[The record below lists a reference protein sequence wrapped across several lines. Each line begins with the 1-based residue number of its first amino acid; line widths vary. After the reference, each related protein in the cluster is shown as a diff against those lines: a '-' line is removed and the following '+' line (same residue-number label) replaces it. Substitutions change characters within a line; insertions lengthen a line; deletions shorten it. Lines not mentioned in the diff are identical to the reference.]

1 MSQLEKLLHEQKVVS
16 IKADPFKGLL
26 SMEVTEEIIQNIADA
41 KFAWRQLIPEGHMVV
56 ICSKANGGKTTLMVH
71 IAGEMA
77 KAGYRVMYINADASA
92 SDIKDYKFHAME
104 YGYSLI
110 NPDLTNGT
118 ADNVIDELR
127 KISLAEGDF
136 SKVVIVLDTLKK
148 FGDMMNKTKSKQF
161 NSLLRTLTTK
171 GITVICLA
179 HTNKHDD
186 KEGKPIFEGTGDLR
200 NDFDEL
206 IYLISVRNPDGT
218 ITVSTLADK
227 TRADIRDESFLI
239 NSDREVFRLDHHI
252 DTLALNEYQ
261 ENLAD
266 DQPVI
271 DFILEKITPIS
282 KTATEL
288 RAIAIKE
295 KIKYSRQ
302 RIDRVL
308 RRYCDKHSPDPKWI
322 ASPALTHGFKYG
334 LIDPKYAEQL
344 RQERGGLEI
353 CNF

>member
-1 MSQLEKLLHEQKVVS
+1 
-16 IKADPFKGLL
+16 
-26 SMEVTEEIIQNIADA
+26 MEVTEEIIQNIADA

-77 KAGYRVMYINADASA
+77 RAGYKVMYINADASA

-118 ADNVIDELR
+118 AEKVTDELR
-127 KISLAEGDF
+127 KISLADGDF

-186 KEGKPIFEGTGDLR
+186 KDGKPIFEGTGDLR

-206 IYLISVRNPDGT
+206 MYLISVRNPDNT
-218 ITVSTLADK
+218 ITVSTIKDK

-239 NSDREVFRLDHHI
+239 TPDREVKRLERHV
-252 DTLALNEYQ
+252 DTLAINEYQ
-261 ENLAD
+261 KNLAD
-266 DQPVI
+266 DQAVI
-271 DFILEKITPIS
+271 KFILEHITPIS

-288 RAIAIKE
+288 RTIAIENKGGF
-295 KIKYSRQ
+295 SRS
-302 RIDRVL
+302 RIDAVL
-308 RRYCDKHSPDPKWI
+308 RRYCAGKSPHPQWT
-322 ASPALTHGFKYG
+322 ASPASTIGFKYG
-334 LIDPKYAEQL
+334 VIDPEYAEQL
-344 RQERGGLEI
+344 RKEWGV
-353 CNF
+353 

>member
-1 MSQLEKLLHEQKVVS
+1 MSRLEKLEEQKVVFINS
-16 IKADPFKGLL
+16 DPFKGLL
-26 SMEVTEEIIQNIADA
+26 LMEVTEEIIQNIADA
-41 KFAWRQLIPEGHMVV
+41 KFAWRELIPEGHMVV

-118 ADNVIDELR
+118 AEKVTEEL
-127 KISLAEGDF
+127 KQISIAEGDF

-161 NSLLRTLTTK
+161 NTLLRTLTAK

-227 TRADIRDESFLI
+227 TRAKIVDESFTI
-239 NSDREVFRLDHHI
+239 NSDREVIRLDHHV
-252 DTLALNEYQ
+252 DTLAINEYQ

-271 DFILEKITPIS
+271 DFILEHISPIS

-288 RAIAIKE
+288 RTIAIDK
-295 KIKYSRQ
+295 KVKFSRQ

-308 RRYCDKHSPDPKWI
+308 RRYCDKHSPNPKWTS
-322 ASPALTHGFKYG
+322 SPALTIGFKYG
-334 LIDPKYAEQL
+334 VIDPDYAEKI
-344 RQERGGLEI
+344 RKERGGLKV
-353 CNF
+353 

>member
-118 ADNVIDELR
+118 AEKVIDELR

-161 NSLLRTLTTK
+161 NTLLRTLTAK

-206 IYLISVRNPDGT
+206 IYLIPVRNPDGT
-218 ITVSTLADK
+218 ITVSTRKDK
-227 TRADIRDESFLI
+227 TRAEIRDESFLI
-239 NSDREVFRLDHHI
+239 TPDREVKRLDRHV

-266 DQPVI
+266 DQLVI
-271 DFILEKITPIS
+271 DFILKHIAPMS

-288 RAIAIKE
+288 RAIALQE
-295 KIKYSRQ
+295 QIKYSRK

-308 RRYCDKHSPDPKWI
+308 KRYCAGNSPDPRWT
-322 ASPALTHGFKYG
+322 ASPASTIGYKYG
-334 LIDPKYAEQL
+334 VIDSAYAEQL
-344 RQERGGLEI
+344 RKEWGV
-353 CNF
+353 